1 MITRV
6 WHGWT
11 TTANAQ
17 AYEALLLGT
26 ILPGISARRI
36 PGYRG
41 VTVQRRTIG
50 NEVEFVT
57 NMTFESMD
65 AVQLF
70 AGPDQSA
77 SVVPAAARAVLS
89 RYDAHSSHFE
99 IVAALDP

>member
-1 MITRV
+1 MISRI

-11 TTANAQ
+11 TPSNAQ

-26 ILPGISARRI
+26 ILPGISARRV

-41 VTVQRRTIG
+41 VTVQRRTVD

-57 NMTFESMD
+57 NMTFDSMD

-70 AGPDQSA
+70 AGPDSSA

-99 IVAALDP
+99 IIATLDA